1 MEIVKYKILKFA
13 AEKFTRSF
21 KWYMIN
27 YNRNKWEI
35 VAISM
40 NLVSEICTSE
50 TLEKKTLS
58 FDYNVTLVKDKFKK

>member
-1 MEIVKYKILKFA
+1 
-13 AEKFTRSF
+13 
-21 KWYMIN
+21 MIN

-35 VAISM
+35 ASISM
-40 NLVSEICTSE
+40 NLVNEICTSE

>member
-13 AEKFTRSF
+13 GGKFTRSF

-35 VAISM
+35 ASISM
-40 NLVSEICTSE
+40 NLVNEICTSE
-50 TLEKKTLS
+50 TLEKKNAVIWL
-58 FDYNVTLVKDKFKK
+58 